1 MGIGEILIG
10 VRNRALRGDA
20 GEEEFVRCWW
30 RLCVTTSR
38 EHRCTNR
45 PREASAG
52 SYAFSRGEQRRGTM
66 GFVTGAS
73 AGDAVGWR
81 ERHPR

>member
-52 SYAFSRGEQRRGTM
+52 SYAFS
-66 GFVTGAS
+66 
-73 AGDAVGWR
+73 
-81 ERHPR
+81 